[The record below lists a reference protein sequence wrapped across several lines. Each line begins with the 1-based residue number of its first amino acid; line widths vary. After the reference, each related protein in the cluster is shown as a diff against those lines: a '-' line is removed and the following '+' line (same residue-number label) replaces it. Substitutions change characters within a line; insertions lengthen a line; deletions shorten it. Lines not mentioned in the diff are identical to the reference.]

1 MHKYLLLLLVAVL
14 QPSVWAGW
22 VYFTNN
28 NHGSSDYY
36 YAPIEDKGKVKVL
49 RTFTQLPVDAKVPY
63 HTPKAV
69 VKVTLYNYS
78 SEQSTYEINCQE
90 QSIQLME
97 RIFIAIWWVRCPSS
111 RISQKMRL
119 FKVAIQNLRSSLL
132 RRHCTLTTFGTTV
145 CTRSLVN
152 KKGTA
157 LGGELESTRALKL
170 RAGGES
176 GHKPKQP

>member
-1 MHKYLLLLLVAVL
+1 QGWALSGCISHAQIFHDLCFQIKLERVMHKYLLLLLVAVL

-97 RIFIAIWWVRCPSS
+97 RIFYRDMVG
-111 RISQKMRL
+111 
-119 FKVAIQNLRSSLL
+119 KVPFITHQSKDAFIQGSNSEFAKQFIKTPLHFDDI
-132 RRHCTLTTFGTTV
+132 RHYRMHEVAC
-145 CTRSLVN
+145 
-152 KKGTA
+152 K
-157 LGGELESTRALKL
+157 
-170 RAGGES
+170 
-176 GHKPKQP
+176 

>member
-1 MHKYLLLLLVAVL
+1 MHKYLLLLFVIAL

-28 NHGSSDYY
+28 NHGSNDYY
-36 YAPIEDKGKVKVL
+36 YAPLEDKGKVKVL
-49 RTFTQLPVDAKVPY
+49 RTFTQMPVDAKVPY

-97 RIFIAIWWVRCPSS
+97 RIFYRDMAGKVPFITHQTKDAFIQGSNSEFAKQFIKTPLHFDDIKHY
-111 RISQKMRL
+111 RIHE
-119 FKVAIQNLRSSLL
+119 VA
-132 RRHCTLTTFGTTV
+132 C
-145 CTRSLVN
+145 
-152 KKGTA
+152 K
-157 LGGELESTRALKL
+157 
-170 RAGGES
+170 
-176 GHKPKQP
+176 